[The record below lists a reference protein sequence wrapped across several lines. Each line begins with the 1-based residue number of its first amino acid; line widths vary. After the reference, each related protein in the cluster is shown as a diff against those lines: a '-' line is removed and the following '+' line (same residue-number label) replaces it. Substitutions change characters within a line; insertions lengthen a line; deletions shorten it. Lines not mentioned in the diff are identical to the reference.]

1 MFEFYHAC
9 AKPSAVSASDDQV
22 AKSGGALESPF
33 ERAKLPMIIAAVAMV
48 AGLAIA
54 GSLDRTPPRA
64 GDPAPSVPFGG
75 AIVLAAWV
83 LGIGALHRLG
93 RAGSMDR
100 SENRSRPVDPPKPAA
115 DEDDLDAEPMPERPA
130 GHDDADDDDDDD
142 DEPKTDAKT
151 GD

>member
-1 MFEFYHAC
+1 M
-9 AKPSAVSASDDQV
+9 SATDQHVKSAD
-22 AKSGGALESPF
+22 PF
-33 ERAKLPMIIAAVAMV
+33 ERAKLPMVIAAVAMV

-54 GSLDRTPPRA
+54 GSLDKTPARA

-100 SENRSRPVDPPKPAA
+100 SENRSRPVEPPEPAA
-115 DEDDLDAEPMPERPA
+115 TEEAEEAEEEDE
-130 GHDDADDDDDDD
+130 
-142 DEPKTDAKT
+142 DEPKPDVKP

>member
-1 MFEFYHAC
+1 MTKFYHAC
-9 AKPSAVSASDDQV
+9 AIPRTVSVSDDQV
-22 AKSGGALESPF
+22 VKSAGPAGPSGDLF
-33 ERAKLPMIIAAVAMV
+33 ERAKLPMVIAAVVMV

-54 GSLDRTPPRA
+54 GSLDKTPARA

-100 SENRSRPVDPPKPAA
+100 SENRSRPLDPPKPAA
-115 DEDDLDAEPMPERPA
+115 DEDDLDAEPMPERS
-130 GHDDADDDDDDD
+130 ADDDDDDD
-142 DEPKTDAKT
+142 DEPKRDAKP

>member
-1 MFEFYHAC
+1 MT
-9 AKPSAVSASDDQV
+9 SA
-22 AKSGGALESPF
+22 EPF
-33 ERAKLPMIIAAVAMV
+33 ERAKLPMVIAAVAMM

-54 GSLDRTPPRA
+54 GSLDRTPARA

-100 SENRSRPVDPPKPAA
+100 SENRSRPAEPPKPAA
-115 DEDDLDAEPMPERPA
+115 TEGVEEGDDDDE
-130 GHDDADDDDDDD
+130 DDDDDD
-142 DEPKTDAKT
+142 DEPKPDAKP

>member
-1 MFEFYHAC
+1 M
-9 AKPSAVSASDDQV
+9 KSA
-22 AKSGGALESPF
+22 GPLEHPF
-33 ERAKLPMIIAAVAMV
+33 ERAKLPMVIAAVAMV

-54 GSLDRTPPRA
+54 GSLDKTPARA

-75 AIVLAAWV
+75 AVVLAAWV

-100 SENRSRPVDPPKPAA
+100 SENRSRPADPPKAA
-115 DEDDLDAEPMPERPA
+115 AAEDAEDDDED
-130 GHDDADDDDDDD
+130 DDDDDDD
-142 DEPKTDAKT
+142 DEPKPERSADDDEDDEDDDDDEPKPDAKP